1 MHKSLPTLMMAL
13 ALPLS
18 LPAAMAQTLSTPR
31 AATSPS
37 MPSSSMPSSSV
48 PSSSNS
54 ASPAAP
60 GSMPNVPAPQYA
72 PPPTMS
78 EPAYGTTAL
87 GYVGPSAR
95 SAPLTADIT
104 LQQLLDLVKTYSP
117 SLAAERST
125 VAMAEADLMAAQTYT
140 NPGVSFTTK
149 RGEQETTLFQDVPI
163 FGQRGKRIE
172 AAQSGIEAA
181 RAKLRLVYANALQ
194 DAARDFMSL
203 LVAQER
209 EKRWIDARQDLESA
223 ARIVSGQVEAGSRS
237 QYDLTRLDIERAQLD
252 AQLAQAQGQ
261 TYEASA
267 RVAADVGEPA
277 WRPRAAGA
285 IVPRWA
291 SLNFDAMWPQAQTR
305 LPSVRAALAQQT
317 FAEKILES
325 ERREA
330 YPVPTL
336 SVGRVNNRQ
345 EGNSNT
351 FGISMGIPLFDRN
364 QGPIARAVAEAQGQ
378 QLRARAVILA
388 AEGELRRAT
397 DQLNRRQQLTERFEK
412 EGLAMTPRLRQM
424 AQDSYTLG
432 RGGVLELVDAIQ
444 AIAEKKNTYLD
455 LIEAALQAEVD
466 VRVASGELGAD
477 LE

>member
-18 LPAAMAQTLSTPR
+18 LPAAMSQTLSTPR

-60 GSMPNVPAPQYA
+60 GSMPSVPAPQYA

-181 RAKLRLVYANALQ
+181 RANLRLVYANALQ

-277 WRPRAAGA
+277 WRPRASGA

-432 RGGVLELVDAIQ
+432 RGGILELVDAIQ